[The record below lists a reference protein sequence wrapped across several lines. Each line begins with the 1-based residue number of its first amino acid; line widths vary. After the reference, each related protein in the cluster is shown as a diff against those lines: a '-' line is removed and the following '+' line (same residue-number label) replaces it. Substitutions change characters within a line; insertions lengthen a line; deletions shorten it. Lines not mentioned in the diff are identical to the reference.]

1 MDNKQ
6 KIEEI
11 KKWIP
16 SARDDIING
25 TKDMITEHEHNNNGC
40 VMMAM
45 YDYKSIIGEYKNF
58 VDTIEKIIDKQN

>member
-6 KIEEI
+6 KVEEI

-25 TKDMITEHEHNNNGC
+25 TKDMITEHEHNHEGC

-45 YDYKSIIGEYKNF
+45 YDYKSIINEYKNF
-58 VDTIEKIIDKQN
+58 VDKIEEIINTE